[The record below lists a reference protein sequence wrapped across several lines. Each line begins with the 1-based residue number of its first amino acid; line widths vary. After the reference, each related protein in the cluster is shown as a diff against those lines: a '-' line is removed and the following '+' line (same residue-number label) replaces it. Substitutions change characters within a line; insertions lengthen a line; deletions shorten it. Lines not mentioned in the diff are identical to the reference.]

1 MNIIEIVKRYYE
13 ILICVGKK
21 FDNEEQLDYV
31 SVSTTIGE
39 EGGVVPIS
47 TSVYDKMQIE
57 FNESQFRKQ
66 KFFLDL
72 GHRDIVKLKHKI
84 QKEIDKDVK
93 FYAGFL
99 VEDLEADRF
108 ALLKYNVLESEPVLL
123 FIVKK

>member
-1 MNIIEIVKRYYE
+1 MNITEIVKQYYE

-31 SVSTTIGE
+31 PVSTTIGE
-39 EGGVVPIS
+39 EGGVIPIR

-57 FNESQFRKQ
+57 FNESQFKKQ

-123 FIVKK
+123 FIAKK